1 MIARVLEAVAGH
13 VHAADAV
20 VKTDDLISLAI
31 SADGETRVTGSRSQS
46 AHLRVMRDGRVG
58 YATESNA
65 ALIGGL
71 VGRAMTSAASGEE
84 LELFLPA
91 PAPMARVATRAPQAA
106 AAGVDEL
113 EAIARALLERLLRDS
128 RRVEVWAERSAGSV
142 QVGNSRGLMAGY
154 DVTLAGA
161 GAVIESIGVAAAPPC
176 HVTVSGAALPSLA
189 DLERLVDEAERRLS
203 APIASWPGG
212 LPRRIP
218 VCLAP
223 RAVATILRPL
233 RGALT
238 GRSIRGTPGL
248 RDRIGDTVFD
258 PRLTLADDPLAE
270 HRPGSRPLD
279 DDGVVSRRIALIE
292 RGKVLGV
299 LRDLASGARAGNP
312 STGHG
317 WRTPNAPSR
326 VGMTNLRM
334 LPGME
339 NRATLLTMM
348 GRGVLIED
356 LDWGSGPNP
365 VSGTIALRAP
375 WAYLVEGGNVQGR
388 LEGAILAGNLFEALR
403 EIGGVGND
411 PAWIGSAC
419 VPSLLLGGLSVRREY

>member
-1 MIARVLEAVAGH
+1 VIARVLEAVAGH

-20 VKTDDLISLAI
+20 VKTDDLMSLAI

-46 AHLRVMRDGRVG
+46 AHLRVMREGRVG
-58 YATESNA
+58 YASESNE

-91 PAPMARVATRAPQAA
+91 PAPMAQVATRTPQAA
-106 AAGVDEL
+106 AAGVGEL
-113 EAIARALLERLLRDS
+113 EALARALLERLMRDS
-128 RRVEVWAERSAGSV
+128 RRVEVWAERSTGAV
-142 QVGNSRGLMAGY
+142 QVGNSRGLMAAY

-161 GAVIESIGVAAAPPC
+161 GAVIESIGVGSAPPC
-176 HVTVSGAALPSLA
+176 RVTVSGAALPSLA
-189 DLERLVDEAERRLS
+189 DLERLVDEVERRLA
-203 APIASWPGG
+203 APIAPWPGG

-233 RGALT
+233 RSALT

-279 DDGVVSRRIALIE
+279 DDGVVSRRLPLIE
-292 RGKVLGV
+292 RGTVLGV
-299 LRDLASGARAGNP
+299 LRDLASGARAGSP

-317 WRTPNAPSR
+317 WRTPHAASR

-388 LEGAILAGNLFEALR
+388 LEGAMLAGNVFEALR

-411 PAWIGSAC
+411 PAWIGAAC
-419 VPSLLLGGLSVRREY
+419 VPSLLLGAMSVRREN